1 MMVCDRRPA
10 LFSLHLGLSHYLTV
24 LLQSANIFCQLSPV
38 VFVSLFGSQQRK
50 ETEGYRQFSRLEE
63 KLYSL

>member
-1 MMVCDRRPA
+1 MGVCDRRSA
-10 LFSLHLGLSHYLTV
+10 LFSLPLVLSHHLTV
-24 LLQSANIFCQLSPV
+24 LLQSANIFCKLRPV
-38 VFVSLFGSQQRK
+38 VFVSLFGSQQQK